1 MSTLRR
7 RLVAVG
13 ATAIASTLVIAG
25 CAATEEETTSGSTG
39 GDSGSTSTEET
50 MEGCDFYADYMGNE
64 GTEVEIYTTI
74 IDPEASLFIDSFGEF
89 EECTGITINW
99 NGSQDL
105 RLRFRSVPRVAPHLS

>member
-39 GDSGSTSTEET
+39 GDSGSTEET

-99 NGSQDL
+99 NGSQDFETQIAGSC
-105 RLRFRSVPRVAPHLS
+105 RGWHRS